1 MVTALPL
8 SSEKELF
15 NSSKSGKIFNK
26 LSIKLDKILT
36 KQLNVI
42 VKNDNLRVSIYLVML
57 EKIVNTIQVN
67 IPVFISG
74 FNASLKPYALVLKH
88 DIKLIDHKILFP
100 ELLNT
105 NPISTITKSM

>member
-1 MVTALPL
+1 MFDKELDEITFLTK
-8 SSEKELF
+8 SEKELF

-74 FNASLKPYALVLKH
+74 FNASLKPYSLKERPFSS
-88 DIKLIDHKILFP
+88 DMFLIYILN
-100 ELLNT
+100 L
-105 NPISTITKSM
+105 